1 MTAAVEN
8 GAPDAGVLV
17 TGASGFVGRALCRRL
32 GKDGIAVRA
41 ALRRP
46 DAAPAGTTPFA
57 CGEIG
62 PDTDWSGA
70 FDGIGAV
77 VHLAARVHVMRET
90 DADPAA
96 AFDRVNRDGTR
107 RLAEGAAAAGVRRF
121 VFVSTIKVNGERTGA
136 PGAPDAF
143 RDGDAPDPHGPYARS
158 KWAAERTL
166 AEIAAA
172 TGMEATV
179 LRPPLV
185 YGPEVKGNFRALL
198 RLCRTGLPLPL
209 GAIDNRRS
217 MVHVD
222 NLADAVRAC
231 LDHPAAAGE
240 TFLVAD
246 GADLS
251 TPELARRLARA
262 MGRPARLVPVPV
274 ALLRLAGALTGRRRV
289 IARLVESLAVEAT
302 GLGARLGWRPPKT
315 PDQGLAET
323 AAWFA
328 GAAGERGH
336 VA

>member
-1 MTAAVEN
+1 MT
-8 GAPDAGVLV
+8 GAPDTGVLV

-32 GKDGIAVRA
+32 RADGTRVRA

-46 DAAPAGTTPFA
+46 EAAPAGTEPFS

-77 VHLAARVHVMRET
+77 VHLAARVHVMQET
-90 DADPAA
+90 AADPAA
-96 AFDRVNRDGTR
+96 AFDRINRDGTR
-107 RLAEGAAAAGVRRF
+107 RLADCAAAAGVGRF

-143 RDGDAPDPHGPYARS
+143 RDGDPPDPHGPYAES
-158 KWAAERTL
+158 KWAAEQAL
-166 AEIAAA
+166 ARIAAA
-172 TGMEATV
+172 TGITTAV

-185 YGPEVKGNFRALL
+185 YGPGVKGNLRALL
-198 RLCRTGLPLPL
+198 RLCQTGLPLPL

-222 NLADAVRAC
+222 NLADAIRAC
-231 LDHPAAAGE
+231 LDHPAAAGG

-246 GADLS
+246 GTDLS
-251 TPELARRLARA
+251 TPELVRRLARA
-262 MGRPARLVPVPV
+262 LGRPARLLPVPV
-274 ALLRLAGALTGRRRV
+274 ALLRLAGTLTGRRRV
-289 IARLVESLAVEAT
+289 IARLVDSLSVEAG
-302 GLGARLGWRPPKT
+302 GLNARLGWRPPKT

-328 GAAGERGH
+328 AARDGDAH
-336 VA
+336 VD